1 MGEFFA
7 GYRFWM
13 GIITTGSTVRQDV
26 GPLAGCSWAAENI
39 RPAKYHTIEGLGLME
54 VDSLLSSRFICDAE
68 QRSSSG
74 RREMRK
80 GVLFKVE

>member
-26 GPLAGCSWAAENI
+26 GPLADARGLLRTYARISPI
-39 RPAKYHTIEGLGLME
+39 RLEGLGLIE
-54 VDSLLSSRFICDAE
+54 VDLLLSSRFICDAE
-68 QRSSSG
+68 
-74 RREMRK
+74 
-80 GVLFKVE
+80 